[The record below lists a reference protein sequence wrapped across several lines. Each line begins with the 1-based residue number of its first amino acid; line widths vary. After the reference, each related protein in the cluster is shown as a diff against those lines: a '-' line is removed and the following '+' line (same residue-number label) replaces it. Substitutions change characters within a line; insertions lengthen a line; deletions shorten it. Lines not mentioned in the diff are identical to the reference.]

1 MDVVTSL
8 SVQMGG
14 IHWTENRVD
23 TVGNDHE
30 KHMSEKNYVYVQR
43 NSKVIL
49 ISKGIV
55 KRLKYFHYC

>member
-49 ISKGIV
+49 ISKVRKPVGAT
-55 KRLKYFHYC
+55 